1 MKTNKGYH
9 IAQYEQ
15 CLPEGATIEEVRY
28 HAKSGMKVN
37 YVIGTVNVL
46 GLHAAASADTVI
58 KVTWDDEGL
67 CRRRDN
73 NQRLTDYDLDLAGT
87 A

>member
-1 MKTNKGYH
+1 MKTNKGYR

-28 HAKSGMKVN
+28 HAKTGMKVN

-46 GLHAAASADTVI
+46 GLHAAASVGTVI

-73 NQRLTDYDLDLAGT
+73 NQRLTDYDLNLADT